1 MAKLERTVAPLS
13 KEKKDFDATA
23 DRAKKELDR
32 VQKKL
37 EIEKTHSTLYTLK
50 RNELKSELAAIE
62 NHILENANGV
72 DEPLPGQMV
81 FSDGVDIVSS
91 SDLFIS
97 KRKELDGEG
106 AALEPPVVE
115 LKALI
120 MDT

>member
-23 DRAKKELDR
+23 DR
-32 VQKKL
+32 
-37 EIEKTHSTLYTLK
+37 
-50 RNELKSELAAIE
+50 
-62 NHILENANGV
+62 ILENANGV